1 MGSVLS
7 AQRSGVGTLTLAR
20 VVTARVGAAAGWE
33 AGATAGARSGA
44 ENAAVGAGA
53 AATSAGAGAGA
64 GAGAAAWQGS
74 EGSPEQT
81 AVQLPDTMAL
91 SVVASTTVQP
101 LQTAS

>member
-1 MGSVLS
+1 M
-7 AQRSGVGTLTLAR
+7 GTLTLAR
-20 VVTARVGAAAGWE
+20 VVTARVGAAAGLE

-44 ENAAVGAGA
+44 ENAVGAGA
-53 AATSAGAGAGA
+53 AATTAGAGA

-81 AVQLPDTMAL
+81 AVQLPDAMAL

>member
-1 MGSVLS
+1 MG
-7 AQRSGVGTLTLAR
+7 R

-44 ENAAVGAGA
+44 ENTVGAGA
-53 AATSAGAGAGA
+53 AATTAGA

-81 AVQLPDTMAL
+81 AVQLPDAMAL
-91 SVVASTTVQP
+91 SVVASTTVQL